1 MRGVFDNSEVDV
13 RVVFVDEGFSEEAF
27 KEAVFREAVLREAVF
42 REAVEVNCLDAVS
55 REWLLSA
62 LLS

>member
-27 KEAVFREAVLREAVF
+27 KEAVFREAVF